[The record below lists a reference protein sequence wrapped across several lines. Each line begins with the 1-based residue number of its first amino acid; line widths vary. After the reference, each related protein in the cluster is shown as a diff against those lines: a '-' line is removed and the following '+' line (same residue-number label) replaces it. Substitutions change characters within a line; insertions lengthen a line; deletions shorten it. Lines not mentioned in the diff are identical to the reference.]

1 MFSALLNTH
10 NLLGGLILGFV
21 QLLVMLPW
29 WYAIDP
35 RGVRSTLATPKGWLI
50 VAGAWLGIS
59 LLIAGFIG
67 SHSVSSN
74 LNFYGRAFGAALLM
88 QLEIDVFLY
97 APFFVTLIFPKAGA
111 VALAAYRE
119 AWRQPLFW
127 MITVIGSALIWFA
140 AYLPYFT
147 FGDDFKMFK
156 HIGYDIMMLAA
167 LLFGLLASSMS
178 IAEEI
183 EGRTAITVMSKP
195 ITRRAF
201 LLGKFLGVLMA
212 CGAMSILM
220 LNNFNAAVEWMPEL
234 DQINKDRAVEPMT
247 EQAKAIVVPQFER
260 IVPKGAPTVVAQGM
274 GRWFAELGVNGL
286 GLGLVFGQ
294 VMILVAVA
302 TAIATRLPFV
312 VNLVVVLFVYLFGN
326 LAPVVVRV
334 SQQSGDSG
342 SAVGKKL
349 VGFLAQLFDTLLPAL
364 EFFNMGPAII
374 RDTPLDLWSFAGY
387 VLTVLGYAVIYT
399 LIALVVGLLLF
410 EDRDLA

>member
-1 MFSALLNTH
+1 MFAALFNSNILI
-10 NLLGGLILGFV
+10 GGLIFG
-21 QLLVMLPW
+21 LLLLLAALPW
-29 WYAIDP
+29 WYALDRAGVQSALKTWNG
-35 RGVRSTLATPKGWLI
+35 RGMLGLAYL
-50 VAGAWLGIS
+50 VIS
-59 LLIAGFIG
+59 GGCAAFLSYNNA
-67 SHSVSSN
+67 SSS
-74 LNFYGRAFGAALLM
+74 LDFYGRAFGAILAI
-88 QLEIDVFLY
+88 QLEIDLFIYGPYLLALV
-97 APFFVTLIFPKAGA
+97 FPKAGA

-119 AWRQPLFW
+119 AWRQPTFW
-127 MITVIGSALIWFA
+127 LIGLAGCAATWFA
-140 AYLPYFT
+140 VYLPYFT

-156 HIGYDIMMLAA
+156 HIGYDIIMLAA

-195 ITRRAF
+195 ITRRSF

-212 CGAMSILM
+212 CAAMSILM

-234 DQINKDRAVEPMT
+234 DQINKDRTVEPMV
-247 EQAKAIVVPQFER
+247 EQAKGFVVPAFATLA
-260 IVPKGAPTVVAQGM
+260 PSGAPETIAQGM

-302 TAIATRLPFV
+302 TALATRLPFV
-312 VNLVVVLFVYLFGN
+312 VNLVIVLFVYLFGN

-334 SQQSGDSG
+334 SQQSGDG
-342 SAVGKKL
+342 NPVAKRL

-374 RDTPLDLWSFAGY
+374 RDTPLDLFAFAAY
-387 VLTVLGYAVIYT
+387 VATVFGYALIYT
-399 LIALVVGLLLF
+399 AIALVIGLLLF

>member
-1 MFSALLNTH
+1 MLSALLQGNI
-10 NLLGGLILGFV
+10 LLGGLIYGA
-21 QLLVMLPW
+21 LLLATALPW
-29 WYAIDP
+29 WYALD
-35 RGVRSTLATPKGWLI
+35 RKGVQSAFQSLSGLGMLGLAYL
-50 VAGAWLGIS
+50 A
-59 LLIAGFIG
+59 IAGGCAGFLAYNNASG
-67 SHSVSSN
+67 S
-74 LNFYGRAFGAALLM
+74 LDFYGRAFGAIIAI
-88 QLEIDVFLY
+88 QLEIDLFIYGPFLL
-97 APFFVTLIFPKAGA
+97 ALAFPKAGA

-119 AWRQPLFW
+119 AWRQPTFW
-127 MITVIGSALIWFA
+127 LIASAGCVATWFA
-140 AYLPYFT
+140 VYLPYFT

-156 HIGYDIMMLAA
+156 HIGYDIIMLAA

-195 ITRRAF
+195 ITRRSF

-212 CGAMSILM
+212 CGAMSLLM

-234 DQINKDRAVEPMT
+234 DQINKDRTVEPMT
-247 EQAKAIVVPQFER
+247 EQAKELVVPAFER
-260 IVPKGAPTVVAQGM
+260 LVPSGAPKVIAQGM
-274 GRWFAELGVNGL
+274 GRWFAELAVNGL

-302 TAIATRLPFV
+302 TALATRLPFV
-312 VNLVVVLFVYLFGN
+312 VNLVIVLFVYLFGN

-334 SQQSGDSG
+334 SQQSGDG
-342 SAVGKKL
+342 NPVAKRL

-374 RDTPLDLWSFAGY
+374 RDTPLDLWAFAGY
-387 VLTVLGYAVIYT
+387 VVTVFGYALIYT
-399 LIALVVGLLLF
+399 AIALVVGLLLF